1 MNSLHLLPI
10 SYWHE
15 FLDLVFFFKIV
26 HNITTMNSEVKPTQ
40 HIPTRSTRN
49 TSDPSPLY
57 FHPKRCKTIT
67 FQRSFFSRTCRVWN
81 NLPDEMRRMDTSL
94 LRFRSLLKEHY
105 LTASQTIFDSDDP
118 RTWKSVCLKCYSA
131 RTLGISTS
139 CCS

>member
-49 TSDPSPLY
+49 TSDPSLLY

-105 LTASQTIFDSDDP
+105 LTATQTIFDSDDP
-118 RTWKSVCLKCYSA
+118 RTWKSVCLKCNSA
-131 RTLGISTS
+131 RILGISTS